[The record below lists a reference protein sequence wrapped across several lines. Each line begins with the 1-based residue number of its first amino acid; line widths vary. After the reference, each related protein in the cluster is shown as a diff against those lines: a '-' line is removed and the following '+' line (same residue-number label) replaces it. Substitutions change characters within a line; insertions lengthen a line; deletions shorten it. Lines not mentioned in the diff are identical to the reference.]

1 MENKNFTIIYKD
13 GRVVNQNTL
22 TSVKQLIE
30 MDGLNIN
37 VVVNNLN
44 NDVLV
49 DNTKIE
55 STLVQCD
62 MVEDIESIE
71 FNSNYVTTDIGE
83 YIVFDSYEDAE
94 SQAVESCI
102 NIIEECGIPEN
113 LIFEAE
119 IQGWINEEY
128 FKDYWEDLHEFQ
140 AYNEDIQYIATEEEL
155 EQLENGDITED
166 DIRDNY
172 YNCLKDSLSGNYIDE
187 YKFQFGDKEFQRVLL
202 NENLIDIEE
211 MSKWCVDMDGVGHY
225 LAPYDGDEIEC
236 NGYYIYRT
244 N

>member
-22 TSVKQLIE
+22 TSVRQLIE

-44 NDVLV
+44 NDILI

>member
-13 GRVVNQNTL
+13 GRVINQNTL
-22 TSVKQLIE
+22 TSVKQLIA

-44 NDVLV
+44 NDILV

-71 FNSNYVTTDIGE
+71 FDVNYVTTDIGE
-83 YIVFDSYEDAE
+83 YIVFNNYEDAE
-94 SQAVESCI
+94 NQAIAQCI

-113 LIFEAE
+113 LLFEAE
-119 IQGWINEEY
+119 LQGWINEEY
-128 FKDYWEDLHEFQ
+128 FKEYWEDLHEFQ

-172 YNCLKDSLSGNYIDE
+172 CNCLKDSLSGNYIDE
-187 YKFQFGDKEFQRVLL
+187 FKYQFGDDMFNDIVIK
-202 NENLIDIEE
+202 ENLIDIEE
-211 MSKWCVDMDGVGHY
+211 MAKWCVDMDGVGHT
-225 LAPYDGDEIEC
+225 LASYDGDETEC
-236 NGYYIYRT
+236 NGYYIYRI